1 MPTRWFVVVLQLKL
15 KLPGRAGLAGL
26 AGWAGLAQLF
36 QFEAEPLEL
45 LRRVVVADR

>member
-26 AGWAGLAQLF
+26 AGLAQLF